1 MLKGKDGRQSKK
13 IEKVGGKAKKE
24 KAVPRNHPMTN
35 TYCKSSNRSRPL
47 IQVYSIR
54 GRALKAPT
62 APRKYKNHIF

>member
-24 KAVPRNHPMTN
+24 KAVSRNHSMTN

-54 GRALKAPT
+54 GRTLWAT
-62 APRKYKNHIF
+62 AIPI